1 MSEEQQDVVI
11 PSPGEILKK
20 AREAANLSTQDIAS
34 KIRLKNALIEDIEQD
49 NYDINISLT
58 FIKGYL
64 KLYAKHVSVPED
76 VIVDAFEKHNTQ
88 NKEPAKLQSF
98 SRRFSHQANDDKLML
113 VTYLIVAAVIALVV
127 VWWFQQSDGDSKVAS
142 LLSSGTKV
150 IESVVSNEPKPEE
163 GVNIP
168 VVTKTNTGKSE
179 QLPTPSANLSSDVS
193 VEATINKPATD
204 SLTDELSTVIED
216 NAIIDDVKSG
226 VNVQEKELETAIQQ
240 AHDNVISQAVTSNS
254 ADSSAPIVTQA
265 DQETLAE
272 PVELIFEFA
281 DNCWMNLAD
290 ATGENIAYGVKVKGR
305 VMPIT
310 GIPPFVVT
318 LGAPE
323 VVKVRYAGEDVDMSF
338 IPAGRSA
345 KFELPLKKLL

>member
-11 PSPGEILKK
+11 PGPGEILKK
-20 AREAANLSTQDIAS
+20 ARQAASLSTQDIAS
-34 KIRLKNALIEDIEQD
+34 KLRLKNALIEDLEQD

-64 KLYAKHVSVPED
+64 KLYAKHVSVPEN

-142 LLSSGTKV
+142 LLSSGTKA
-150 IESVVSNEPKPEE
+150 IENVVSNEPKPEQE
-163 GVNIP
+163 LNIP
-168 VVTKTNTGKSE
+168 VPTQIKNVQAK
-179 QLPTPSANLSSDVS
+179 QLKNQSAILSSDAAIETS
-193 VEATINKPATD
+193 IDKPITGSFVNEQSAA
-204 SLTDELSTVIED
+204 IED
-216 NAIIDDVKSG
+216 NAV
-226 VNVQEKELETAIQQ
+226 VNEVSSTIKEQEKSIEAVIQQ
-240 AHDNVISQAVTSNS
+240 TNSDVNIEAVTSDITDTT
-254 ADSSAPIVTQA
+254 AAQTDI
-265 DQETLAE
+265 ETLAE

-323 VVKVRYAGEDVDMSF
+323 VVKVSYAGEEVDMSF

>member
-1 MSEEQQDVVI
+1 MSEEQQDVMI
-11 PSPGEILKK
+11 LGPGEILKK

-34 KIRLKNALIEDIEQD
+34 KVRLKSTLIEDLEQD

-76 VIVDAFEKHNTQ
+76 VIVNAFEKHNTQ

-142 LLSSGTKV
+142 LLSSGTKA
-150 IESVVSNEPKPEE
+150 IENVVSNEPKPEQ

-168 VVTKTNTGKSE
+168 VVTQTNTVQAK
-179 QLPTPSANLSSDVS
+179 QLENQSANLSS
-193 VEATINKPATD
+193 EASLETSIDKPVAD
-204 SLTDELSTVIED
+204 SFVNEQNAGIED
-216 NAIIDDVKSG
+216 NAV
-226 VNVQEKELETAIQQ
+226 VNEVNSTINEQEQNIETAIQQ
-240 AHDNVISQAVTSNS
+240 TNNDANVEADTSDITDTT
-254 ADSSAPIVTQA
+254 AAQA
-265 DQETLAE
+265 DLETLAE
-272 PVELIFEFA
+272 PVELIFEFT

-323 VVKVRYAGEDVDMSF
+323 VVKVRYAGEEVDMSF

-345 KFELPLKKLL
+345 KFELPLKILL